1 MLIKN
6 FIEFHNIHKGKK
18 IVVCGCGQSLID
30 FAKHKDN
37 FITIGVNDVPQ
48 LFDPTYIVVTDHPNR
63 FNIER
68 REFINESKAKHLF
81 TCVGGWAHPRL
92 VNFKLGGKGSA
103 HLDIPDK
110 VDHFLNS
117 PYTSINIAYK
127 MGASNIAIVGV
138 DFTDGHFYKQKDGPH
153 SLARMGYLDDLLW
166 AYGHIKD
173 ELAKRGVGL
182 FNLSP
187 ISKIDTVPYMNVED
201 FKAL

>member
-1 MLIKN
+1 MLVKK

-18 IVVCGCGQSLID
+18 IVICGCGQSLLG
-30 FAKHKDN
+30 FEPHHKD

-48 LFDPTYIVVTDHPNR
+48 LFDPTYLVVTDHPNR
-63 FNIER
+63 FNEER
-68 REFINESKAKHLF
+68 KKFINNSKARHLF
-81 TCVGGWAHPRL
+81 TCVGGWAHPKL
-92 VNFKLGGKGSA
+92 VHFELGKKGSA
-103 HLDIPDK
+103 HLDVPDK

-138 DFTDGHFYKQKDGPH
+138 DFTDGHFYKKKDGPH
-153 SLARMGYLDDLLW
+153 SLDRMGYISDLQW
-166 AYGHIKD
+166 GYGHIKD

-182 FNLSP
+182 YNLSP
-187 ISKIDTVPYMNVED
+187 ISKINTVPHMSVED